1 MLIPN
6 YFPLTADQFA
16 QLQAADEDTAV
27 DLAMEWMEEET
38 TGEGTDIDKSVDE
51 LAAGLTDPA
60 ARAAVIG
67 HTRLCEDPA
76 LYIASPQQTV
86 TLAQALTEA
95 NVAEDMKLN
104 RDTLVEFYTSAVEHG
119 HATAILY
126 N

>member
-16 QLQAADEDTAV
+16 QLDAADEDTAV

-38 TGEGTDIDKSVDE
+38 TGEGTDIDKSVDK
-51 LAAGLTDPA
+51 LAAALTDPA

-67 HTRLCEDPA
+67 HTVLCEDPA
-76 LYIASPQQTV
+76 LYIASPEQTV
-86 TLAQALTEA
+86 TLARSLAEA
-95 NVAEDMKLN
+95 SVAEDMEPD
-104 RDTLVEFYTSAVEHG
+104 RDALVEFYTSAVEHG